1 MQYADKIPLAKRAL
15 NEYTTIIMTFK
26 IDKISASLALLFS
39 LPVFLPVFAQE
50 ASSDSND
57 TEKSAPL
64 YKEEIAYAEAL
75 LAAGLPDLAEIVV
88 ENTKKK
94 WPESEALF
102 FAIEIRNLL
111 MLDKSAEAQ
120 KKIASLGT
128 RAGSKYW
135 AARLE
140 VAMDHFN
147 RGRKEESLK
156 EYDDFFKNNAKP
168 TKELQDMIRTAHWLR
183 SQILAS
189 MKRYGEAAEDCGAI
203 MADIDRQKSK
213 DEDAMNLWC
222 SAACETVDLYL
233 RAAEHLCDENERAQK
248 KTNPKDLQK
257 FLNPAKKII
266 SKLLW
271 MRNRPVYFGRAIAMK
286 AHLELLNGSVD
297 KSQEVINDYMAD
309 LIQIHNEIEK
319 GDPDG
324 SLGFLKQSPM
334 PQCRYLLA
342 EKLWNEAKKLSKTD
356 SDIQKNKAQL
366 SDLLF
371 GAKGKN
377 GRRNNAGAYNH
388 AVNVYVRYPYSPW
401 ASSAE
406 KVVTEIEKFV
416 EEKFQK
422 KINTKITPAQR
433 AKVREMKFKNADA
446 EFYAGEF
453 EKALGS
459 YYKALSDYPEDME
472 SVGAVYK
479 IVDSY
484 FEIMKR
490 STDSNKK
497 EECRISAD
505 AVSGYLA
512 ERFAKNKNENIM
524 TAAGNY
530 VLLIAGKE
538 TAMKEHDRAKALYMA
553 FINNY
558 TSHISSPA
566 WVLQLGSAAYN
577 EAEELEGEQSLAKYR
592 EALEVYLL
600 MDRYY
605 AKSPLYASALLSISI
620 CYEKL
625 GDKDNALVYLK
636 KYVNAET
643 KPLMKMQAKMRLASL
658 YQKEGFAIFE
668 EILNTAKGN
677 KENASGSGS
686 TNAVVSVNPT
696 QDDANT
702 LKAVQLVYR
711 SIKEFEGFNDDVLKI
726 FNDPSVSK
734 EEKDMFVSLHQ
745 KSMFFMGLCW
755 NRLVAPTERIS
766 ALKALFDKKQI
777 NPQDKAI
784 QSFESFVEKYP
795 KCDPYAKQAYTLLGR
810 IYTGRSQSD
819 KAKEAL
825 AKLRENF
832 ADSEEARVAIP
843 MLAKSLIESAQTVSD
858 EAQKSRLLKEA
869 SALYGEMIHESS
881 GKYKAND
888 YILAGESLINAKEWI
903 AAEAAYDKA
912 EELAAQNNR
921 RTTLARAKLGK
932 INVKINSLRNDK
944 NYDGAILEINE
955 FLNDKSF
962 ASMSIATN
970 VCLLGVDIAKSH
982 KGSDVYATALKS
994 LRILEGHWR
1003 DMPAYQ
1009 SDKISLWRADV
1020 RLAQADE
1027 EYAKDDKAAAYK
1039 RRAAVVID
1047 LQGLINSRK
1056 PLASANDVRK
1066 DDTGNPIL
1074 PTTSGEKTFD
1084 QFVPEEKAILGD
1096 LYVRIIPAFLK
1107 LKDPKLDDV
1116 ESYAKEYYKYFP
1128 EGHNPEAA
1136 EKINEARNAAA
1147 KERNIAK

>member
-39 LPVFLPVFAQE
+39 LSLFLPAFAQD
-50 ASSDSND
+50 ASNDSND
-57 TEKSAPL
+57 DEGLNPL
-64 YKEEIAYAEAL
+64 VKEEVAYAEAL

-94 WPESEALF
+94 WPESKSLF
-102 FAIEIRNLL
+102 FAIEVRNLL
-111 MLDKSAEAQ
+111 MLDKGAEVQ
-120 KKIASLGT
+120 KKIASLG
-128 RAGSKYW
+128 SKTSSEYW

-168 TKELQDMIRTAHWLR
+168 AKELQELVRTAHWLR

-203 MADIDRQKSK
+203 MADIDRQKRK
-213 DEDAMNLWC
+213 DDDTMILWC

-233 RAAEHLCDENERAQK
+233 RAAEHLCAENERAQK

-297 KSQEVINDYMAD
+297 KSQDVINDYMED

-324 SLGFLKQSPM
+324 SLGLLKQSPM

-342 EKLWNEAKKLSKTD
+342 EKLWNEAEKLSKTD
-356 SDIQKNKAQL
+356 ADVQKNKAQL
-366 SDLLF
+366 GDLLF

-388 AVNVYVRYPYSPW
+388 AVNVYVRYPYSSW

-406 KVVTEIEKFV
+406 KLVTEIEKFV
-416 EEKFQK
+416 EKHFQK
-422 KINTKITPAQR
+422 KVNTKITPAQR

-484 FEIMKR
+484 FELMKR

-497 EECRISAD
+497 EEWRIKAD
-505 AVSGYLA
+505 AVAGYLA
-512 ERFAKNKNENIM
+512 ERFAMNKDEGIM

-553 FINNY
+553 FVKNY
-558 TSHISSPA
+558 TRHVSSPA
-566 WVLQLGSAAYN
+566 WVLQLGSAAYK
-577 EAEELEGEQSLAKYR
+577 EAEELEGELSLAKYR
-592 EALEVYLL
+592 EALDIYLL

-605 AKSPLYASALLSISI
+605 AKSPLYASALLSISL

-625 GDKDNALVYLK
+625 GLKKNALDYLK
-636 KYVNAET
+636 KYVDAET
-643 KPLMKMQAKMRLASL
+643 NHFMKLQAKMRLASL
-658 YQKEGFAIFE
+658 YQKEGFAILE
-668 EILNTAKGN
+668 DVVKTAKVN
-677 KENASGSGS
+677 EQNASGAGS

-696 QDDANT
+696 QDDAKT
-702 LKAVQLVYR
+702 LKAVELVFL
-711 SIKEFEGFNDDVLKI
+711 SIKEFDGFNNEVLKI

-734 EEKDMFVSLHQ
+734 EEKERFQSLHQ
-745 KSMFFMGLCW
+745 KSLFFTGLCW

-766 ALKALFDKKQI
+766 RLKAIFDKRGI
-777 NPQDKAI
+777 NPQNKAI
-784 QSFESFVEKYP
+784 QGFEYFVEKYP
-795 KCDPYAKQAYTLLGR
+795 KCDPYAKRAYMLLGR

-819 KAKEAL
+819 KAKDAL

-843 MLAKSLIESAQTVSD
+843 MLAKGLVDSAQTVSD

-869 SALYGEMIHESS
+869 SALYGEMIYEPS
-881 GKYKAND
+881 GRYKAND
-888 YILAGESLINAKEWI
+888 YLLAGESLINAKDWVS
-903 AAEAAYDKA
+903 AEAAYDKA

-921 RTTLARAKLGK
+921 RTTLARAKIGK
-932 INVKINSLRNDK
+932 INVKINSLRGDK
-944 NYDGAILEINE
+944 NYDGAIVEING
-955 FLNDKSF
+955 FLDDKSLS
-962 ASMSIATN
+962 SMSIATN
-970 VCLLGVDIAKSH
+970 VCLMGVEVAKGH
-982 KGSDVYATALKS
+982 KGSDAYAVALKS

-1003 DMPAYQ
+1003 NMPTWQ

-1027 EYAKDDKAAAYK
+1027 EYGKDDKADAYK
-1039 RRAAVVID
+1039 RRAGVVIN

-1056 PLASANDVRK
+1056 PLESAGDIRK
-1066 DDTGNPIL
+1066 DDKGNPIP
-1074 PTTSGEKTFD
+1074 PTSSGEKTFD
-1084 QFVPEEKAILGD
+1084 QFTPEEKEILGD

-1107 LKDPKLDDV
+1107 LKDPRLEDV

-1136 EKINEARNAAA
+1136 AKINEARRAAA
-1147 KERNIAK
+1147 KDRNIAN